1 MSEPSSRGP
10 RPLRPGDDAAHLW
23 PDADAGPLVRL
34 YALTRGRAR
43 PASQIFDLI
52 SLITAQ
58 TRPEDEPGL
67 TPEQAALL
75 ELCRNG
81 PQSVAELAASCD
93 LPLGVARVILSDLLE
108 FGHIH
113 VRRPLAPNS
122 LLDEHIFQEVING
135 LRAL

>member
-1 MSEPSSRGP
+1 MTESSSGGAQ
-10 RPLRPGDDAAHLW
+10 PLWSDAA
-23 PDADAGPLVRL
+23 AGPLVRL

-58 TRPEDEPGL
+58 TEPESEPGL
-67 TPEQAALL
+67 SPEQAALL
-75 ELCRNG
+75 RLCRSG
-81 PQSVAELAASCD
+81 PQSVAELAAGCD
-93 LPLGVARVILSDLLE
+93 LPLGVVRVILSDLLE

-113 VRRPLAPNS
+113 VRRPLPPNS
-122 LLDEHIFQEVING
+122 LLNEQIFQEVING

>member
-1 MSEPSSRGP
+1 MTDSVNGGAQP
-10 RPLRPGDDAAHLW
+10 LW
-23 PDADAGPLVRL
+23 PDSAAGPLVRL
-34 YALTRGRAR
+34 YALTRGRAK

-52 SLITAQ
+52 SLVTAQ
-58 TRPEDEPGL
+58 TLPEHEPGL
-67 TPEQAALL
+67 SPEQAALL
-75 ELCRNG
+75 ELCRRG
-81 PQSVAELAASCD
+81 PQSVAELAAGCD

-122 LLDEHIFQEVING
+122 LLDENIFQEVING